1 MELLTLVKKRV
12 LHLTLN
18 RPDKRNALT
27 AAMCQ
32 EIVDQVASAQE
43 NPNIGSI
50 LICANG
56 SVFCAGMDVDE
67 TGPDGPEIDHLH
79 EQIFTMGVRSLKPI
93 VVGVNGAALGGG
105 LGLVAQGDVVMCS
118 DKAVFGLPEVRIGL
132 FPFFIY
138 RSVEAA
144 IGNRSTLQAALT
156 GHLFHPE
163 DAVQWGL
170 VHKICP
176 AMELND
182 RVKVM
187 ARELAKSSPE
197 AVSAGL
203 EYVKRSRGVNDVE
216 AGKLASELRTR
227 VMAGADFKEGVA
239 AFKERREPRWPSM
252 PPGFYEKD

>member
-1 MELLTLVKKRV
+1 MELLTDIKKRV

-27 AAMCQ
+27 AAMCRD
-32 EIVDQVASAQE
+32 IVDQVEGAQT
-43 NPNIGSI
+43 NPDIGSI
-50 LICANG
+50 LITANG
-56 SVFCAGMDVDE
+56 SVFCAGMDLDE
-67 TGPDGPEIDHLH
+67 IGPGGPDVDHLY
-79 EQIFTMGVRSLKPI
+79 EKIFTVGIRSVKPI

-118 DKAVFGLPEVRIGL
+118 DKAVFV
-132 FPFFIY
+132 Y

-176 AMELND
+176 AVELLD

-187 ARELAKSSPE
+187 ARELAKASPE
-197 AVSAGL
+197 AIMAGL
-203 EYVKRSRGVNDVE
+203 EYVKRSRDKDYVE

-227 VMAGADFKEGVA
+227 VTSGADFTEGVA
-239 AFKERREPRWPSM
+239 AFKEKREPRWPSI
-252 PPGFYEKD
+252 PPGFYDQD

>member
-1 MELLTLVKKRV
+1 MELLTFVKKRV

-27 AAMCQ
+27 ASMCA
-32 EIVDQVASAQE
+32 EIVDHVEKAQE
-43 NPNIGSI
+43 DPDIGSI

-56 SVFCAGMDVDE
+56 SVFCAGMDLDE
-67 TGPDGPEIDHLH
+67 TGPDTPELNQLH
-79 EQIFTMGVRSLKPI
+79 EQIFTMGVRTLKPI

-105 LGLVAQGDVVMCS
+105 LGLVAQGDVVMSS

-138 RSVEAA
+138 RAVEAA

-176 AMELND
+176 AVELGD

-187 ARELAKSSPE
+187 ARELAKASPI
-197 AVSAGL
+197 AIKAGL
-203 EYVKRSRGVNDVE
+203 EYVKRSRGLNDVE

-227 VMAGADFKEGVA
+227 VMAGPDFKEGVA
-239 AFKERREPRWPSM
+239 AFKEKREPRWPTM
-252 PPGFYEKD
+252 PPKFYEQD

>member
-1 MELLTLVKKRV
+1 MELLTCVKNRV

-27 AAMCQ
+27 ASMCA
-32 EIVDQVASAQE
+32 EIVVQVEKAQDD
-43 NPNIGSI
+43 PNIGAI

-56 SVFCAGMDVDE
+56 SVFCAGMDLDE
-67 TGPDGPEIDHLH
+67 TSPDGPEIDCLQ
-79 EQIFTMGVRSLKPI
+79 EQIFTMGIRSLKPI

-118 DKAVFGLPEVRIGL
+118 EKAVFGLTEVRIGL

-144 IGNRSTLQAALT
+144 IGNRGTLQAALT

-176 AMELND
+176 GTELND

-187 ARELAKSSPE
+187 ARELAKSSPI
-197 AVSAGL
+197 AIMAGL
-203 EYVKRSRGVNDVE
+203 EYVKRSRGMNVAD
-216 AGKLASELRTR
+216 AGKLASELRNR
-227 VMAGADFKEGVA
+227 VIAGPDFKEGVA
-239 AFKERREPRWPSM
+239 AFKEKREPHWPSM
-252 PPGFYEKD
+252 PPNFYDQD